1 MRFALLVL
9 ALALGLFGCTEN
21 QRARNF
27 GGTMKVALP
36 CDTKLVT
43 ATWKQDN
50 LWYLTR
56 AARENELPEDQTLYE
71 DSNFGIVNG
80 KVLFDESVCK

>member
-1 MRFALLVL
+1 MRFVLLALLV
-9 ALALGLFGCTEN
+9 LGLFGCTEG
-21 QRARNF
+21 QRARQF

-56 AARENELPEDQTLYE
+56 AAREGEAPEDQTLYE
-71 DSNFGIVNG
+71 DSNFGIANG
-80 KVLFDESVCK
+80 KVLFDESECK